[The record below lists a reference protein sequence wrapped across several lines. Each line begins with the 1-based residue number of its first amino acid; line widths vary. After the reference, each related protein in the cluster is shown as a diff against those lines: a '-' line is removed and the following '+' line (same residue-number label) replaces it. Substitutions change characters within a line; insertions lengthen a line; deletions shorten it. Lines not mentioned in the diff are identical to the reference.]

1 MHHIVSPGLHHVGI
15 IPADYYSIVLSKNLN
30 RLFLWNNLWALKIW
44 KLSIFSLFFSVQ
56 LLAWQ
61 AALRAK
67 IQNHY
72 SANQK
77 LTNIHII

>member
-1 MHHIVSPGLHHVGI
+1 MEQPFGFENLEVFNL
-15 IPADYYSIVLSKNLN
+15 LS
-30 RLFLWNNLWALKIW
+30 F
-44 KLSIFSLFFSVQ
+44 FFSVQ